1 MDQLTEAPCPALP
14 KPEYIARA
22 ANRRRQSL
30 RPEDPKD
37 LNFEPIEECIPQG
50 FYQADV
56 IVTMIVKNR
65 RHLIFARPEQLQT
78 LAMAKSWYVDGTFKL
93 VRHPFKQLVTINAFV
108 RSGECS
114 KQVPLAFAL
123 MSNKKGKDYKKV
135 LEILVSKVK

>member
-1 MDQLTEAPCPALP
+1 MPH
-14 KPEYIARA
+14 RV
-22 ANRRRQSL
+22 S
-30 RPEDPKD
+30 KD
-37 LNFEPIEECIPQG
+37 LNFELIEECIPQG

-56 IVTMIVKNR
+56 IVTMIVKNQ

-108 RSGECS
+108 RSGECA
-114 KQVPLAFAL
+114 KQVPLAFVL

-135 LEILVSKVK
+135 LEILVSNNVK

>member
-1 MDQLTEAPCPALP
+1 M
-14 KPEYIARA
+14 A
-22 ANRRRQSL
+22 ANRLLQSL

-37 LNFEPIEECIPQG
+37 LNFELIEECIPQG

-56 IVTMIVKNR
+56 KVTMIVKNR

-78 LAMAKSWYVDGTFKL
+78 LAMAKSWYVDSTFKL

-108 RSGECS
+108 RSGECA
-114 KQVPLAFAL
+114 KQVPLAFVL

-135 LEILVSKVK
+135 LEILVSNNVK

>member
-14 KPEYIARA
+14 KPEYLARA
-22 ANRRRQSL
+22 ANRQRQIL

-37 LNFEPIEECIPQG
+37 LNFELIEECIPQG

-56 IVTMIVKNR
+56 IVTMIVKNQ

-78 LAMAKSWYVDGTFKL
+78 LAMAKSSYVDGTFKL
-93 VRHPFKQLVTINAFV
+93 VRHPFKQLLTINAFV

-114 KQVPLAFAL
+114 KQVPVAFAL